1 MVEISSSK
9 PITVPSLPFA
19 ASAVLLMQY
28 FCRLP
33 FAVLGTMRALRQSS
47 VTSLPVNPGATL
59 LFAAPIFSQI
69 SAAVRG
75 NVLSASN
82 EKPTPG
88 VTSEARIQTASHS
101 SKEKRF

>member
-1 MVEISSSK
+1 MIAR
-9 PITVPSLPFA
+9 LFA

-33 FAVLGTMRALRQSS
+33 FNVFGW
-47 VTSLPVNPGATL
+47 LPGITDNARIVPTLAGAAL
-59 LFAAPIFSQI
+59 LFVIPIFSQI

-75 NVLSASN
+75 NVLRASK

-88 VTSEARIQTASHS
+88 VTSEARIQTASQS